1 MRALRPRNPEQ
12 AVIFDGVFPP
22 GAVTA
27 RLAKSA
33 AWRCMDKVCAFK
45 VSTTC
50 GVSTQSTSEI
60 TPTIEYTRVDGA
72 GGSDALLTAGGAAGT
87 APEGRSSPGSVLCSR
102 RGVLAGRES
111 GEAGIEGGGE
121 SGRPSDMRATKIAA

>member
-12 AVIFDGVFPP
+12 AVIFGGVFPP
-22 GAVTA
+22 EAVTA
-27 RLAKSA
+27 SWAKSA

-50 GVSTQSTSEI
+50 GVSPQFTSEI

-72 GGSDALLTAGGAAGT
+72 GGSDADALTTGVTDGTAFEGGA
-87 APEGRSSPGSVLCSR
+87 SPGSLLRS
-102 RGVLAGRES
+102 S
-111 GEAGIEGGGE
+111 
-121 SGRPSDMRATKIAA
+121 